1 MGMCEFTRY
10 GAGTSSPFGYMM
22 SAVCHQADHNG
33 FCKPRW
39 THTMRWFATIGRRL
53 LTPEQ
58 DGQAQFP
65 ETNMHLKC
73 SQDSHRRACLSAL
86 DHRAFAARSVQA
98 LREATISPP
107 EPGRMCTSMR
117 SLLPGI
123 FYTKWWMH
131 PRNVVGLTLKFGI
144 AMLIRT
150 QMLWSKSWNG
160 VPQINK
166 LQDIILNFETQN
178 PWWVINSKGCTE
190 ALPLLG
196 SGPTLELLVR
206 HNKLLVRAAIPP
218 KRVDL
223 IVYYCLHDAPCYP

>member
-1 MGMCEFTRY
+1 MWIHEIWSRDKFTLWLYDVRRVPSSRSQRILQTKMDTY
-10 GAGTSSPFGYMM
+10 YEMVRNDRATFADTQTRWSGTVPGN
-22 SAVCHQADHNG
+22 HH
-33 FCKPRW
+33 
-39 THTMRWFATIGRRL
+39 
-53 LTPEQ
+53 
-58 DGQAQFP
+58 
-65 ETNMHLKC
+65 MHLKC